1 MNVLHT
7 PRLELRAW
15 QDADR
20 APFAALNADPEV
32 MEFMPRRLT
41 PAESD
46 ELIASAQRVLEQR
59 GWGLWAV
66 ATHPQ
71 REFLGFTGLNPVSFS
86 APFTPCTE
94 VLWRLKRAAWGRGY
108 ATEAARACLDFA
120 FARLALPEVVA
131 FTVPANRR
139 SRAVMERLGMRH
151 DGAADFE
158 HPRLA
163 AGHPL
168 RPHVLYRI
176 SRASGSQDGRAA
188 PAPPADG

>member
-1 MNVLHT
+1 MNVLRT
-7 PRLELRAW
+7 PRLELRPWRA
-15 QDADR
+15 ADR
-20 APFAALNADPEV
+20 APLAALNADPEV

-41 PAESD
+41 QAESE
-46 ELIASAQRVLEQR
+46 ELAASAQRVLEQR
-59 GWGLWAV
+59 GWGLWAL
-66 ATHPQ
+66 ATYPQ
-71 REFLGFTGLNPVSFS
+71 QEFLGFVGLNPVSFA

-94 VLWRLKRAAWGRGY
+94 VLWRLKRAAWGHGY

-120 FARLALPEVVA
+120 FATLALPEMVA

-151 DGAADFE
+151 DGAGDFE

-176 SRASGSQDGRAA
+176 SHAA
-188 PAPPADG
+188 WRQAADVAAVPPADG